1 MTAKEYL
8 LQIKDIKKRI
18 ASYEEKEKELRER
31 AKGVPSPS
39 DQERVQTSATK
50 ALENTWA
57 KLTQLSLDIDYSK
70 EELIELEQ
78 EAWGLVSGLD
88 DNLYVTI
95 LNLRYFVGRSWEYI
109 QEHIGYEEA
118 QTYRLHGYALQELSK
133 KMIDNDSK

>member
-95 LNLRYFVGRSWEYI
+95 LNLRYFVGRS
-109 QEHIGYEEA
+109 
-118 QTYRLHGYALQELSK
+118 
-133 KMIDNDSK
+133 